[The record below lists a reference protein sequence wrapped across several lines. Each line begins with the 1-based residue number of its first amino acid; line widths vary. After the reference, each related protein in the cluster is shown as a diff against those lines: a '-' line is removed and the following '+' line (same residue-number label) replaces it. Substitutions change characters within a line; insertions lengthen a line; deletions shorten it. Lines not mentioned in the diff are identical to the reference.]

1 MDIFYSR
8 TQTAE
13 TIPISGETYGSS
25 ATNIY
30 EAIIELL
37 AQSNAGPVRV
47 EYRELTA
54 QEASENRLFLQTAP
68 SNTDQVGL
76 DVLDGVP
83 QRIGSDFIVT
93 DNILKWDMGDLKDL
107 LEPGEVLRI
116 IYSTIPEFKVLHY
129 EMTEEILTN
138 RGLTLPTRAFYPN
151 QVTLDVIG
159 GVYQINGIDFTCD
172 GNIIDWTGTEL
183 EELLE
188 IGDYIRVS
196 FLG

>member
-13 TIPISGETYGSS
+13 TIPINGETYGSS